1 MDKTQTEALY
11 ALNDLFNEDEE
22 RVGLDRARRLRTAVS
37 DDDPAVWQPAAAE
50 IAELWDKMKAQ
61 D

>member
-1 MDKTQTEALY
+1 MDKTQTDALY

-22 RVGLDRARRLRTAVS
+22 RVG
-37 DDDPAVWQPAAAE
+37 QPAAAE
-50 IAELWDKMKAQ
+50 IAELWDKTKAQ